1 MFCGDPGTPGYAA
14 CASQTQLF
22 ALASVIPALLG
33 LVLLVTAFAA
43 PSVRGDRVL
52 RTRTLSYCLVA
63 WGIAATTYVIGGL
76 PSF

>member
-1 MFCGDPGTPGYAA
+1 MFCGDPGSSGYAA

-33 LVLLVTAFAA
+33 LVLLVTAFAV

-63 WGIAATTYVIGGL
+63 WGIAAVTYVMGAL